1 MEAHGNDLVRVVA
14 LLAAGVVAVPIFRR
28 LGLGSVLGYL
38 AAGLAIGPYGLK
50 LFTDP
55 QAILRVA
62 ELGVVLFLFLIGLE
76 MQPSH
81 LWRLRREIFG
91 LGVAQVLA
99 CGALLTLLCMAAGFP
114 PVVSFI
120 AAMGFVLTS
129 TASVMQIL
137 EERGDVSTPRGQR
150 IVSILLLEDLAIV
163 PLLALV
169 AFIAPAEGGGI
180 RWQEIALGLAALAG
194 LVLAGK
200 YLLSPLF
207 RLLAN
212 SGAREVM
219 TAAALL
225 VVLGAALLMQVGG
238 LSMAMGAF
246 LAGVLLSESTF
257 RHQLEADIEPFRGI
271 LLGLFFISVGMSLD
285 FTVFRQQW
293 LLILAGTAALM
304 LVKAAGVY
312 VVARLICAKHAESLY
327 RAVLLAQGGE
337 FAFVLYAAAFGA
349 GIFDA
354 RTSAALT
361 AIVIVSMALTP
372 LGVFTLRW
380 LLPEEEQS
388 MDGIESASGLGGSV
402 LIVGFGR
409 FGQVASQSLLARGF
423 DIAIIDTDT
432 DMIRSAADFGF
443 KIYYG
448 DGTRLD
454 VLKASGADKARAIAV
469 CVDDRAAADRIV
481 QLARSEFPQAKL
493 LVRSYDRAH
502 SLKLIGAGVDYQ
514 VRETF
519 HSAMAFGQAALLQL
533 GVPEE
538 EAAAIA
544 AEVRRRDAERLEL
557 EIAGGLAAGAA
568 LIHGNVPRP
577 TPFTTPKKAPQA
589 LSDETAAV
597 AASAKL
603 GSGS

>member
-1 MEAHGNDLVRVVA
+1 VEAHGNDLVRVVA

-38 AAGLAIGPYGLK
+38 AAGLAIGPFGLK

-55 QAILRVA
+55 QAILHVA
-62 ELGVVLFLFLIGLE
+62 ELGVVMFLFAIGLE
-76 MQPSH
+76 MQPSR
-81 LWRLRREIFG
+81 LWRLRGEIFG
-91 LGVAQVLA
+91 LGAAQVA
-99 CGALLTLLCMAAGFP
+99 GCGLLLTLVCLAAGLP
-114 PVVSFI
+114 PAAAFF
-120 AAMGFVLTS
+120 AAMGFVLSS
-129 TASVMQIL
+129 TAIVVQIL

-180 RWQEIALGLAALAG
+180 RWQEIALGLASVAALIVAG
-194 LVLAGK
+194 R

-257 RHQLEADIEPFRGI
+257 RHQLEADVEPFRGI
-271 LLGLFFISVGMSLD
+271 LLGLFFIGVGMSLD
-285 FTVFRQQW
+285 LSVFAREW
-293 LLILAGTAALM
+293 LAILCGTAILM
-304 LVKAAGVY
+304 LVKSAGVY
-312 VVARLICAKHAESLY
+312 AVARLICAKHPESLY

-337 FAFVLYAAAFGA
+337 FAFVLYAAAAAA

-354 RTSAALT
+354 RLSAVLT
-361 AIVIVSMALTP
+361 AIVIVSMAITP
-372 LGVFTLRW
+372 LGVFALRW
-380 LLPEEEQS
+380 LMPKDEQS
-388 MDGIESASGLGGSV
+388 MDGVEAANGLGGSV
-402 LIVGFGR
+402 LIIGFGR

-454 VLKASGADKARAIAV
+454 VLKASGAEKARAIAV
-469 CVDDRAAADRIV
+469 CVDDRAAADKIV
-481 QLARSEFPQAKL
+481 RLAKFEFPHARL
-493 LVRSYDRAH
+493 LVRSYDREH

-514 VRETF
+514 IRETF

-538 EAAAIA
+538 EAAAIV

-568 LIHGNVPRP
+568 LIHGNVPKP
-577 TPFTTPKKAPQA
+577 TPFTTPRRAAEP
-589 LSDETAAV
+589 LSEETAAV
-597 AASAKL
+597 AETAKP
-603 GSGS
+603 G